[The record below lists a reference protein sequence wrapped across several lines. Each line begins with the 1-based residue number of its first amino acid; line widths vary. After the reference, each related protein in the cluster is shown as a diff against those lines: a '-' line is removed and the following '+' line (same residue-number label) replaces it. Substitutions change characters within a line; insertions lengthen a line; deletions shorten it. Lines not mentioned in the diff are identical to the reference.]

1 MSSLEKA
8 INEYLEIDSTSK
20 TGLRWAKNRGTR
32 GKKGQEAFTGINS
45 NGYFNGGIVGYKGLP
60 AHQVVMFLTTGKWGP
75 SNMHTDHIDGNK
87 LNNSVDNLRY
97 VSPTG
102 NQRNAN
108 RKINR
113 NNTSGYVGVSPF
125 NIYADGSIRYRA
137 QYAGKLLGY
146 GPDAKKLS
154 TLVEK
159 AKEKDSQY
167 LA

>member
-1 MSSLEKA
+1 MSSLENA
-8 INEYLEIDSTSK
+8 IKEYLKVDPTSN
-20 TGLRWAKNRGTR
+20 TGLRWIKSSGTR
-32 GKKGQEAFTGINS
+32 GKKGQEAFTGIS
-45 NGYFNGGIVGYKGLP
+45 SQGYYTGGLVGYKGLL
-60 AHQVVMFLTTGKWGP
+60 AHQVVMFLSTGKWGP

-87 LNNSVDNLRY
+87 LNNSLDNLRY
-97 VSPTG
+97 VTPTG

-113 NNTSGYVGVSPF
+113 NNTSGYVGVSPY
-125 NIYADGSIRYRA
+125 NIYADGSIRFRA

-146 GPDAKKLS
+146 GPDAKELS

-159 AKEKDSQY
+159 AKEKDPLY

>member
-1 MSSLEKA
+1 MSSFENVLK
-8 INEYLEIDSTSK
+8 EYLKVDPTSK
-20 TGLRWAKNRGTR
+20 TGLRWIKNKGTR
-32 GKKGQEAFTGINS
+32 AKAGQEAFTS
-45 NGYFNGGIVGYKGLP
+45 TDAYGYYRGKVDGTLLM
-60 AHQVVMFLTTGKWGP
+60 AHHVVMFLSTGKWRP
-75 SNMHTDHIDGNK
+75 FNMHTDHIDGNNQ
-87 LNNSVDNLRY
+87 NNSADNLRY
-97 VSPTG
+97 VTPTG

-108 RKINR
+108 RKIPS

-125 NIYADGSIRYRA
+125 NRYANGSIRFRA

-146 GPDAKKLS
+146 GPDAKELS

>member
-1 MSSLEKA
+1 MSLLENA
-8 INEYLEIDSTSK
+8 IKEYLKVDSTSK
-20 TGLRWAKNRGTR
+20 TGLRWIKNKGTR
-32 GKKGQEAFTGINS
+32 AKAGQEAFTTVRGD
-45 NGYFNGGIVGYKGLP
+45 GYYGGSFTNKHYQ
-60 AHQVVMFLTTGKWGP
+60 AHKIIMFLEHGKW
-75 SNMHTDHIDGNK
+75 SNYSLHTDHIDGNK
-87 LNNSVDNLRY
+87 LNNSIDNLRF
-97 VSPTG
+97 VTPTS

-108 RKINR
+108 RKMPS

-125 NIYADGSIRYRA
+125 NSYADGSIKYRA

>member
-32 GKKGQEAFTGINS
+32 GKKGQEAFTGINGH
-45 NGYFNGGIVGYKGLP
+45 GYYTGGLIGYKGLL
-60 AHQVVMFLTTGKWGP
+60 AHQVVMFLLNGKWGP

-97 VSPTG
+97 VTPTG

-108 RKINR
+108 RKVPSS
-113 NNTSGYVGVSPF
+113 NTSGYVGVSPW
-125 NIYADGSIRYRA
+125 NRYADGSIRFRA
-137 QYAGKLLGY
+137 QYAGKFLGT
-146 GPDAKKLS
+146 GPSPKELS
-154 TLVEK
+154 ILVEK
-159 AKEKDSQY
+159 AKEKDPQY

>member
-45 NGYFNGGIVGYKGLP
+45 KGYYNGGLIGYKGLQ
-60 AHQVVMFLTTGKWGP
+60 AHQVVMFLLNGKWGP

-108 RKINR
+108 RKLQK
-113 NNTSGYVGVSPF
+113 NNTTGINGLSKVYSHGKF
-125 NIYADGSIRYRA
+125 RWKA
-137 QYAGKLLGY
+137 QYAGVTLYTGLDKEF
-146 GPDAKKLS
+146 AIKKLE
-154 TLVEK
+154 LVREN
-159 AKEKDSQY
+159 DSEY
-167 LA
+167 LVN

>member
-45 NGYFNGGIVGYKGLP
+45 NGYYNGGLIGYQGLQ
-60 AHQVVMFLTTGKWGP
+60 AHQVVMFLLNGKWRP

-97 VSPTG
+97 VTPTG

-108 RKINR
+108 RKLNR
-113 NNTSGYVGVSPF
+113 NNTTGIKGLSQVHVGRNTYWRSKYAGRILYTGVSKEF
-125 NIYADGSIRYRA
+125 ALE
-137 QYAGKLLGY
+137 KLE
-146 GPDAKKLS
+146 
-154 TLVEK
+154 LVRQNDPEYI
-159 AKEKDSQY
+159 SN
-167 LA
+167 

>member
-20 TGLRWAKNRGTR
+20 TGLRWIKNKGTR
-32 GKKGQEAFTGINS
+32 AKAGQEAFTATDS
-45 NGYFNGGIVGYKGLP
+45 YGYYKGKVEGTALF
-60 AHQVVMFLTTGKWGP
+60 AHQVVMFLSTGKWRP
-75 SNMHTDHIDGNK
+75 LNMHTDHIDGNNQ
-87 LNNSVDNLRY
+87 NNSVDNLRY
-97 VSPTG
+97 VTPTG

-108 RKINR
+108 RKVNR

-125 NIYADGSIRYRA
+125 NSYADGSIRFRA